1 MTELEKK
8 LLLSKDEYDYL
19 MARLGYK
26 RPLVQKPITKHIN
39 YYFDTDDLSMNQQNI
54 TCRIRLKDGKHTGTM
69 KQHSIDSDHSTE
81 TDISVR
87 KGLEDNTFI
96 DMGLTLQGSLTTHRC
111 IIWKSA
117 YCSAMLDKN
126 EYLGHTDYELEIEYS
141 PGHEEDACKVLKFI
155 NNMLEYLNHLI
166 NRDKSYLPLSKAPC
180 KSNRFFKR
188 KTLVDAMDTNEEST
202 MVKETVIKHHKEE
215 CLPDINTNENVLDN
229 LVLEEEEIHYS
240 KKTSAIS
247 CMPCEYFNGY
257 GCGYLYGLCGHEC
270 I

>member
-8 LLLSKDEYDYL
+8 LLLTKDEYDYL
-19 MARLGYK
+19 MERLGYK
-26 RPLVQKPITKHIN
+26 RPLLQKPIAKHIN

-87 KGLEDNTFI
+87 KGLEDNAFV
-96 DMGLTLQGSLTTHRC
+96 DMGLTLQGMLTTHRC

-126 EYLGHTDYELEIEYS
+126 EYLGYTDYELEIEYS
-141 PGHEEDACKVLKFI
+141 PEHEEDACKVLKFI

-180 KSNRFFKR
+180 KSNRFFER
-188 KTLVDAMDTNEEST
+188 KKFIDATHTDKENTLIEETAKNHNEE
-202 MVKETVIKHHKEE
+202 H
-215 CLPDINTNENVLDN
+215 LPDSNTNENVLDN
-229 LVLEEEEIHYS
+229 LVCEEDEIHYS

-247 CMPCEYFNGY
+247 CMPCEYFNGE
-257 GCGYLYGLCGHEC
+257 GCGYPYGLCGHEC